1 MFTGI
6 VEELGEVI
14 NRRYDKE
21 SALLFIKGKRVLE
34 GLRVGDS
41 IAVNGVCLTATKI
54 TSEAFYAD
62 VMPETMRRTNLA
74 DLKIGEKVNLERA
87 LSAGGRLG
95 GHFVSGHI
103 DGTGI
108 LLRERREG
116 NALVKCFSAPP
127 EVLRYVV
134 VKGSIA
140 VDGVSLTVI
149 DLDDTSFHVSL
160 IPHTLQ
166 QTTLYYRKQGDKVN
180 LEADMLGKYVEKF
193 LNPLLRKNSSQ
204 GEDNEDNTV
213 TEPRGLTFSLL
224 SEKGFL

>member
-34 GLRVGDS
+34 GLKIGDS
-41 IAVNGVCLTATKI
+41 IAVNGVCLTATKV
-54 TSEAFYAD
+54 TPEAFYAD
-62 VMPETMRRTNLA
+62 VMPETMRRTNLY

-87 LSAGGRLG
+87 LPAGGRLG

-116 NALVKCFSAPP
+116 NALVKCFSGPP
-127 EVLRYVV
+127 EVLRYVI

-140 VDGVSLTVI
+140 VDGVSLTVVDI
-149 DLDDTSFHVSL
+149 DDTSFQISL
-160 IPHTLQ
+160 IPHTLK

-180 LEADMLGKYVEKF
+180 LEADMLGKYVEKL
-193 LNPLLRKNSSQ
+193 LNPLLRENSLSFQ
-204 GEDNEDNTV
+204 GEDNTAK
-213 TEPRGLTFSLL
+213 EPRGLTVSFL
-224 SEKGFL
+224 SEKGFI